1 MTTPFVIGSALWSV
15 LQRFGRMIRF
25 VVAILWYTLHLWLTV
40 RFVPTAQRPAYRAYR
55 QMRGCQHF
63 CRILKL
69 RVTTRG
75 TLPEG
80 RAMLAV
86 SNHLG
91 TLDPWVLASQLPVA
105 FVAKAEMA
113 RWPVAGWVCRT
124 VGILFVDRAQRM
136 QTTAFVEQVQA
147 RMHEGVCVLVF
158 PEGTTSTGPG
168 LLPFK
173 TGAFE
178 AVAEM
183 PDGLVLPLYLHP
195 VSINGQ
201 AVTEAL
207 RPLVTWATST
217 QTMLQNYWQV
227 FGLHAV
233 ELEVRI
239 GPPLPTAGHDRKALA
254 RLAQGAVEA
263 LMPDAEPA
271 TPPLT
276 NPIPMLSSCYT

>member
-1 MTTPFVIGSALWSV
+1 MRALLVIGSWCWSV
-15 LQRFGRMIRF
+15 LRRGGRMARF
-25 VVAILWYTLHLWLTV
+25 VVATLVYTLHLWATV
-40 RFVPTAQRPAYRAYR
+40 RFVPAVQRPAYRAYR

-80 RAMLAV
+80 GAVLAV

-91 TLDPWVLASQLPVA
+91 VLDPWVLASRLPVA
-105 FVAKAEMA
+105 FAAKAEMA

-124 VGILFVDRAQRM
+124 VGILFVDRARRM
-136 QTTAFVEQVQA
+136 QTTTFVEQVQA
-147 RMHEGVCVLVF
+147 RMHEGVRVLVF

-168 LLPFK
+168 VLPFK

-178 AVAEM
+178 AVAGM

-195 VSINGQ
+195 ISVNGQ
-201 AVTEAL
+201 PVTEAL

-227 FGLHAV
+227 FGLD
-233 ELEVRI
+233 EIEMEVHI
-239 GPPLPTAGHDRKALA
+239 GTPVPTAAHDRKALA
-254 RLAQGAVEA
+254 RLAQSAIEA
-263 LMPDAEPA
+263 LIPDAEQGL
-271 TPPLT
+271 PP
-276 NPIPMLSSCYT
+276 